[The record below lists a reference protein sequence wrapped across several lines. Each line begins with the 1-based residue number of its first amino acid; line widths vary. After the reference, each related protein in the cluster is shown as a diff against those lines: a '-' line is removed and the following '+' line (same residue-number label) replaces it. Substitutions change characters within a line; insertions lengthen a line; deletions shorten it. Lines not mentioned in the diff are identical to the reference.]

1 LGTAPADTETR
12 LETMAS
18 QPSRPLQI
26 QNTGCPTHTATT
38 DAAEYL
44 PSLRTVGDRRSR
56 SID

>member
-1 LGTAPADTETR
+1 
-12 LETMAS
+12 MAS

-44 PSLRTVGDRRSR
+44 ASLRTVGDRRSR